1 MKPTNRTM
9 DTTYNFHLGLA
20 KERALKNETPNRPFN
35 AQKLEKISTGISL
48 VSLSL
53 GFSVFGLL
61 IIAHRHQADL
71 NDLLSG
77 SSVAAF
83 GGIVSILVGTIFLV
97 SAYLYWRMSKVKN
110 ACPALHSKRFLSDD
124 GGSLA
129 SASWTSATLLP
140 IHRTLRR
147 LGFNPAYKLGYR
159 LPAEMQT
166 TRPSPEKRKPTCGE
180 QASLLKGCFASPSS
194 GHREWISRYCALGLR
209 PT

>member
-1 MKPTNRTM
+1 M

-20 KERALKNETPNRPFN
+20 KERALKNETTIRPFN

-61 IIAHRHQADL
+61 IIAHRDQADL

-97 SAYLYWRMSKVKN
+97 SAFLYWRMSKVKN
-110 ACPALHSKRFLSDD
+110 VYPPLHSKRFLSDD

-140 IHRTLRR
+140 IHRTLRQ
-147 LGFNPAYKLGYR
+147 LGFNPAKLGYR
-159 LPAEMQT
+159 LPTQMQS
-166 TRPSPEKRKPTCGE
+166 TRPSPEKRKLACEE
-180 QASLLKGCFASPSS
+180 QASLQKGCFASLSS
-194 GHREWISRYCALGLR
+194 GHREWISRYYSLGLR
-209 PT
+209 LT

>member
-1 MKPTNRTM
+1 M

-110 ACPALHSKRFLSDD
+110 ACPALRSKRSLSDD
-124 GGSLA
+124 GGSLG
-129 SASWTSATLLP
+129 SANWTSTTLLP

-147 LGFNPAYKLGYR
+147 LGFIPAYKLGYR

-166 TRPSPEKRKPTCGE
+166 TRPSPEKRKPACEE